1 MDISQNEVAADNAR
15 RKIEGSSQS
24 PVGGVIE
31 DAVSLARPALV
42 VASAVVATGAA
53 GGAGLAIAGSL
64 VAGLGIVVW
73 FRKLGSAKVN
83 ENFELLGQATE
94 DALNRVER
102 VLLEHGTSIDEI
114 KRRLTSQEFT
124 DGMASASLQAL
135 RTTQARRLKRFA
147 LILANGVREDDLLP
161 EGLDDMMRAAAELK
175 VADIVLLGKIYDS
188 QRSILKQPSM
198 SPTNWFQLIQN
209 RWNEFVDS
217 GALDQ
222 SKHLAYRSS
231 FSRLESHGLIQKFRE
246 ISTSAVGLEPY
257 ALLEEGKKLYERL
270 QEVAA

>member
-1 MDISQNEVAADNAR
+1 MDFSQNEVAADNAR

-64 VAGLGIVVW
+64 VAGLGIVDW